1 MITIC
6 VWLASNKPGDEDECK
21 DKDNGDDEEDGNEN
35 ETDQSVIKWNSR
47 QDKTRYTI
55 TDRGSTAQSSI
66 RLARTPDSTGKTSI
80 KDK

>member
-21 DKDNGDDEEDGNEN
+21 DNDNEDDEEDGNEN

-47 QDKTRYTI
+47 QDTQ
-55 TDRGSTAQSSI
+55 SQMEVAQPK
-66 RLARTPDSTGKTSI
+66 AV
-80 KDK
+80 